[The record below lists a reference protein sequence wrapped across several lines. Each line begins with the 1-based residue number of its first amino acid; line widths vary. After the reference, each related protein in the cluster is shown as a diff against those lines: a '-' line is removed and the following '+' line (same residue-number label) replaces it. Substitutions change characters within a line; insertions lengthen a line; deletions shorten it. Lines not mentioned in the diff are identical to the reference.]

1 MSAVSSPPPKVHK
14 RAYQA
19 CIPCRERRVKCDLGS
34 VDAPRSG
41 PCGRCRRERKNC
53 TFSVTRGKKKAAALA
68 AVAAASVGPNAQARE
83 TAAASL
89 AHVDPSVN
97 VVNPR
102 RHASLPGPFVDYDAA
117 NTLPVP
123 GIRPATGVGARPRP
137 GLVPGGLHSR
147 LNSMD
152 AVRPFSPASRSSG
165 ENASST
171 LLKDA
176 AYTTH
181 DALSLLWEA
190 GRQSEKVRADELEAL
205 RSSRS
210 SVAIE
215 TPELMPAVPRTITT
229 EEALQVWS
237 KLRFVRSGLFT
248 AAEALEMVN
257 YFHTNLAP
265 FTPISSSP
273 FQDPATHE
281 MLLDEEPILAAT
293 ILMLASRYMKFS
305 GRGAVSRG
313 YVVHEQLWRYLQ
325 DMISR
330 MIFGQEQFKAAHM
343 PDNDS
348 SVPHLHDTIGSSV
361 HLGGLRTLGTCEALL
376 LLSEW
381 HPRALHVPAF
391 GDGDSLLVRDDE
403 RKTRAMT
410 ALGKV
415 QIDWLEPAWR
425 SDRMC
430 WSMLGNALSLA
441 VELGIFDEYDNTMLG
456 AREARKDIWSSD
468 TLRQRAY
475 RVQNLLWVYL
485 TQTAGRLGWKNL
497 TSVSLM
503 NHEGSRNH
511 GDTIRCWVTVASLMK
526 RGNEFLF
533 QSRERT
539 REIIRSGEYL
549 RFLEMLNPLLTEWQR
564 DFERAKL
571 SSPMRS
577 ILSIEYSYVRVY
589 VNSVALQAVVEH
601 RDRNA
606 DPDHAMPVSTML
618 NPYEDNKE
626 YFMQVVTAAREILQT
641 VVDELLPNDSLKHV
655 PIRTYSRIVAGAMFC
670 LKSVALSA
678 DDEENA
684 ISLTLVERTAQALCS
699 CVVDDVHLSIRFGEL
714 LHALVLT
721 IRAESSAP
729 HTDEN
734 KTQPQTQ
741 TQQAANLRS
750 SNVGQPGLQSQIPG
764 VGYANSP
771 IGENG
776 VAAGSLSMPS
786 GIESYERSSMP
797 HANTGSGN
805 VSLSSATVPASASA
819 TAAVGPRADGAGGP
833 PSDIGPGTGSS
844 FDRRRAD
851 LQSRSFQDSSM
862 PKSHHPHS
870 QSQPPF
876 QQMYNDTSSAP
887 HGSSTGVPLSSAG
900 GMMNQMPGSHQTHN
914 STTAMQPDAKIKEE
928 YTRKSKPNAPTRA
941 RAVTT
946 SAQPYPSIT
955 ATRVT
960 AMPPSGA
967 RRVSM
972 ISQPSLESKPRF
984 DESKVNGYF
993 GPQSTGQQL
1002 SMTTQPPISAEMNML
1017 SLSTPN
1023 TEVSPPYPPYNSA
1036 VQPPHRASFAP
1047 PYGTPQS
1054 RPQGSS
1060 ANSSVSSP
1068 ERFNNGQELWFLPGV
1083 TQAGA
1088 GIASTVPTPG
1098 GFAQDMLLGL
1108 NNNNAN
1114 NGENTRQVPVQG
1126 RPPDL
1131 PMSDIDWP
1139 QQQSEWDKLFPPDV
1153 SNGDMNMSLL
1163 TTEAAPSTQYNNDPD
1178 VMFGTT
1184 AEYPQ
1189 YNYPYMQPNMQQQQ
1203 GQS

>member
-1 MSAVSSPPPKVHK
+1 M
-14 RAYQA
+14 
-19 CIPCRERRVKCDLGS
+19 KCDLGS

-68 AVAAASVGPNAQARE
+68 AAAAASVGSNSSAQE
-83 TAAASL
+83 SIAASI
-89 AHVDPSVN
+89 AHVDPNVN

-102 RHASLPGPFVDYDAA
+102 RHASLPGPSLDYGGAA
-117 NTLPVP
+117 GGGGGPGATLPLP
-123 GIRPATGVGARPRP
+123 GTRPTTGVGAGSRP
-137 GLVPGGLHSR
+137 GLLHGGIRSR
-147 LNSMD
+147 LNSID
-152 AVRPFSPASRSSG
+152 TGRAFSPASRSSG
-165 ENASST
+165 DNASST

-210 SVAIE
+210 SVALE

-237 KLRFVRSGLFT
+237 NLRFVRSGLFT

-305 GRGAVSRG
+305 GRGSVSRG
-313 YVVHEQLWRYLQ
+313 YVVHDQLWRYLQ

-348 SVPHLHDTIGSSV
+348 STPHIHDTIGSSV

-391 GDGDSLLVRDDE
+391 GDGDSLLVRDEE
-403 RKTRAMT
+403 RKTRATT
-410 ALGKV
+410 ALGRI

-456 AREARKDIWSSD
+456 AREARKDIWSSE

-503 NHEGSRNH
+503 DHDGSRNH

-539 REIIRSGEYL
+539 REIIKTGEYL
-549 RFLEMLNPLLTEWQR
+549 RFLQMLNPLLTEWQH

-571 SSPMRS
+571 SAPMRS

-606 DPDHAMPVSTML
+606 DPEHAMPVSTML

-641 VVDELLPNDSLKHV
+641 VVDDLLPNDSLKHV

-670 LKSVALSA
+670 LKVNS
-678 DDEENA
+678 NH
-684 ISLTLVERTAQALCS
+684 LVHRLCFSIIERLC
-699 CVVDDVHLSIRFGEL
+699 
-714 LHALVLT
+714 
-721 IRAESSAP
+721 
-729 HTDEN
+729 
-734 KTQPQTQ
+734 
-741 TQQAANLRS
+741 
-750 SNVGQPGLQSQIPG
+750 
-764 VGYANSP
+764 
-771 IGENG
+771 
-776 VAAGSLSMPS
+776 
-786 GIESYERSSMP
+786 
-797 HANTGSGN
+797 
-805 VSLSSATVPASASA
+805 
-819 TAAVGPRADGAGGP
+819 
-833 PSDIGPGTGSS
+833 
-844 FDRRRAD
+844 
-851 LQSRSFQDSSM
+851 
-862 PKSHHPHS
+862 
-870 QSQPPF
+870 
-876 QQMYNDTSSAP
+876 
-887 HGSSTGVPLSSAG
+887 
-900 GMMNQMPGSHQTHN
+900 
-914 STTAMQPDAKIKEE
+914 
-928 YTRKSKPNAPTRA
+928 
-941 RAVTT
+941 
-946 SAQPYPSIT
+946 
-955 ATRVT
+955 
-960 AMPPSGA
+960 
-967 RRVSM
+967 
-972 ISQPSLESKPRF
+972 
-984 DESKVNGYF
+984 
-993 GPQSTGQQL
+993 
-1002 SMTTQPPISAEMNML
+1002 
-1017 SLSTPN
+1017 
-1023 TEVSPPYPPYNSA
+1023 
-1036 VQPPHRASFAP
+1036 
-1047 PYGTPQS
+1047 
-1054 RPQGSS
+1054 
-1060 ANSSVSSP
+1060 
-1068 ERFNNGQELWFLPGV
+1068 
-1083 TQAGA
+1083 
-1088 GIASTVPTPG
+1088 
-1098 GFAQDMLLGL
+1098 
-1108 NNNNAN
+1108 
-1114 NGENTRQVPVQG
+1114 
-1126 RPPDL
+1126 
-1131 PMSDIDWP
+1131 
-1139 QQQSEWDKLFPPDV
+1139 
-1153 SNGDMNMSLL
+1153 
-1163 TTEAAPSTQYNNDPD
+1163 
-1178 VMFGTT
+1178 
-1184 AEYPQ
+1184 
-1189 YNYPYMQPNMQQQQ
+1189 
-1203 GQS
+1203 